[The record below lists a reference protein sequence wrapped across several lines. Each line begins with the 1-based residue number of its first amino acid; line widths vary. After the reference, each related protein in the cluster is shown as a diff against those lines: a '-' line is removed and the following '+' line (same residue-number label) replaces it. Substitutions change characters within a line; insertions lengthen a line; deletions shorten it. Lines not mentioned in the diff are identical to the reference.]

1 MLVILVVIVEI
12 NVFICL
18 LFLNFVLYSLAAEEP
33 LVNAEN
39 LKAVTVETFNHF
51 VFTFKI
57 ILSLS

>member
-1 MLVILVVIVEI
+1 M

-33 LVNAEN
+33 LVNVEN
-39 LKAVTVETFNHF
+39 LKAVTVETFNLF